1 MHYILGCFRFAP
13 HFIMFNFNYFF
24 GTQVYQN
31 FYTPIY
37 FLDIFSLNIRCVQKW
52 KNQNEMLE
60 KLWPKTLKIQG
71 LEHDSFSKHLFIK
84 NRNWLLVLLGEN
96 RGYFDFEEEIVWI
109 EGKDTKLAKKSII
122 LLSLKWETCRSKKI
136 PLARL

>member
-1 MHYILGCFRFAP
+1 
-13 HFIMFNFNYFF
+13 MFNFNYFF

-84 NRNWLLVLLGEN
+84 NRN
-96 RGYFDFEEEIVWI
+96 
-109 EGKDTKLAKKSII
+109 
-122 LLSLKWETCRSKKI
+122 
-136 PLARL
+136 